1 MSIVSHKIAV
11 GVSGGIAAYKA
22 CELVRELKKAGAD
35 VRVAMTDSARQFV
48 SELTFATLSENPVT
62 VSLFEGGERSGT
74 SHIEL
79 ARWCD
84 LLVICPSTAN
94 FIAKVAAGMADDF
107 LSTTILATHS
117 PVMFCPAMN
126 SIMWEKEVVQN
137 NIATLK
143 SRGYVFVNPEW
154 GALATSAEGHGL
166 GRLAAIEV
174 ILDRIRLKLQGT
186 QELKGKKVVVTA
198 GPTREP
204 VDPVRFITNY
214 STGKMGFALAE
225 AAKLRNADVVLIA
238 GPNHLPKLDGVKYLE
253 IETALEL
260 KQVLE
265 TEYSGADVLLMA
277 AAVSDYKP
285 KKTASHKIKKSSD
298 KLSIE
303 LERNPDIL
311 STIGKRS
318 RCVHV
323 GFALETENEIVN
335 ATKKLHAKGL
345 DMIVLN
351 NPLQPDAAFAGDTN
365 VVTIISKEGQIE
377 ELEKMSKLKVAEAI
391 LDRVE
396 AMMMPQTSEVVA

>member
-1 MSIVSHKIAV
+1 MVNHKIAV
-11 GVSGGIAAYKA
+11 GVSGGIATYKA

-62 VSLFEGGERSGT
+62 FSLFEEGERPTT

-79 ARWCD
+79 ARWCNF
-84 LLVICPSTAN
+84 LVICPSTAN

-107 LSTTILATHS
+107 LSTTILATSS
-117 PVMFCPAMN
+117 PVMYCPAMN
-126 SIMWEKEVVQN
+126 SIMWEKEAVQS

-143 SRGYVFVNPEW
+143 SRGYTFVDPEW

-174 ILDRIRLKLQGT
+174 ILGRIRLKLQGT
-186 QELKGKKVVVTA
+186 QELKGKKVVITA

-204 VDPVRFITNY
+204 IDPVRFITNY
-214 STGKMGFALAE
+214 SSGKMGFALAE

-253 IETALEL
+253 IETALDL

-265 TEYSGADVLLMA
+265 VEYPGADVLLMA

-285 KKTASHKIKKSSD
+285 KNIASHKIKKNSD

-311 STIGKRS
+311 STMGKRS
-318 RCVHV
+318 RCVRV

-335 ATKKLHAKGL
+335 ATKKLNAKRL

-365 VVTIISKEGQIE
+365 VVTIITKEGQIE

-396 AMMMPQTSEVVA
+396 AMMMPQASEVVA